1 MKTKK
6 LFLIIALVVGCAV
19 GAHAQKTVFKFR
31 DAQARAGD
39 AVTEVCVKPTVV
51 EVKIL
56 EDKGRIKDEWTL
68 SKEEVEIA
76 MKGELDN
83 IRAWGTY
90 LSTIKYNCDVIMG
103 ATFKV
108 EDNEKTGGYTV
119 TVVGYPGIFVNWHP
133 ATQDDY
139 EWIRLCRLRH
149 HRLADEQVRV
159 PAFSHPAGPH
169 SGTHVREELRALHEH
184 PARQLLRHHHF
195 SHRNGLCNGRYPGH
209 RLLCL

>member
-51 EVKIL
+51 EVKI
-56 EDKGRIKDEWTL
+56 

-139 EWIRLCRLRH
+139 EWIRLQKLSPT
-149 HRLADEQVRV
+149 D
-159 PAFSHPAGPH
+159 
-169 SGTHVREELRALHEH
+169 
-184 PARQLLRHHHF
+184 
-195 SHRNGLCNGRYPGH
+195 GRSQIAPVVKNKN
-209 RLLCL
+209 

>member
-6 LFLIIALVVGCAV
+6 LFLIIALVIGCAV

-90 LSTIKYNCDVIMG
+90 LSTIQI
-103 ATFKV
+103 
-108 EDNEKTGGYTV
+108 
-119 TVVGYPGIFVNWHP
+119 
-133 ATQDDY
+133 Q
-139 EWIRLCRLRH
+139 LRCH
-149 HRLADEQVRV
+149 HG
-159 PAFSHPAGPH
+159 SHFQ
-169 SGTHVREELRALHEH
+169 SGR
-184 PARQLLRHHHF
+184 
-195 SHRNGLCNGRYPGH
+195 
-209 RLLCL
+209 

>member
-51 EVKIL
+51 EVKML

-90 LSTIKYNCDVIMG
+90 LSTIKYNCDVIMAAG
-103 ATFKV
+103 AFIQGSSIELSADGPIRAPYSVYFQGGLTWFHA
-108 EDNEKTGGYTV
+108 KTG
-119 TVVGYPGIFVNWHP
+119 ILMSL
-133 ATQDDY
+133 QKLY
-139 EWIRLCRLRH
+139 EK
-149 HRLADEQVRV
+149 
-159 PAFSHPAGPH
+159 
-169 SGTHVREELRALHEH
+169 
-184 PARQLLRHHHF
+184 
-195 SHRNGLCNGRYPGH
+195 GLVKI
-209 RLLCL
+209 

>member
-1 MKTKK
+1 MGIKFDKRGNTMDIRARDTDRE
-6 LFLIIALVVGCAV
+6 LLLEFSGEMDHHGARNAL
-19 GAHAQKTVFKFR
+19 K
-31 DAQARAGD
+31 
-39 AVTEVCVKPTVV
+39 
-51 EVKIL
+51 
-56 EDKGRIKDEWTL
+56 
-68 SKEEVEIA
+68 EVEIA

-139 EWIRLCRLRH
+139 EWIRLQKLSPTDGKSQI
-149 HRLADEQVRV
+149 APVV
-159 PAFSHPAGPH
+159 K
-169 SGTHVREELRALHEH
+169 
-184 PARQLLRHHHF
+184 
-195 SHRNGLCNGRYPGH
+195 NKN
-209 RLLCL
+209 

>member
-6 LFLIIALVVGCAV
+6 LFLIITLVVGCAV

-103 ATFKV
+103 ALSKWKIMK
-108 EDNEKTGGYTV
+108 NRGIHGYSS
-119 TVVGYPGIFVNWHP
+119 
-133 ATQDDY
+133 
-139 EWIRLCRLRH
+139 RLSRH
-149 HRLADEQVRV
+149 L
-159 PAFSHPAGPH
+159 
-169 SGTHVREELRALHEH
+169 
-184 PARQLLRHHHF
+184 RQLA
-195 SHRNGLCNGRYPGH
+195 SGH
-209 RLLCL
+209 KRRL

>member
-119 TVVGYPGIFVNWHP
+119 TVVGYPSIFVNWHP

-139 EWIRLCRLRH
+139 EWIRLQKLSPT
-149 HRLADEQVRV
+149 D
-159 PAFSHPAGPH
+159 
-169 SGTHVREELRALHEH
+169 
-184 PARQLLRHHHF
+184 
-195 SHRNGLCNGRYPGH
+195 GRSQIAPVVKNKN
-209 RLLCL
+209 

>member
-6 LFLIIALVVGCAV
+6 LFLIIALVVSCAV

-90 LSTIKYNCDVIMG
+90 LSTIKYNCDVIMAAG
-103 ATFKV
+103 AFV
-108 EDNEKTGGYTV
+108 QGSSIELSADGPIRDPYAVYFQGGLTWYHAKLGILMSLQKLVDAGIV
-119 TVVGYPGIFVNWHP
+119 T
-133 ATQDDY
+133 
-139 EWIRLCRLRH
+139 L
-149 HRLADEQVRV
+149 
-159 PAFSHPAGPH
+159 
-169 SGTHVREELRALHEH
+169 
-184 PARQLLRHHHF
+184 
-195 SHRNGLCNGRYPGH
+195 
-209 RLLCL
+209 

>member
-68 SKEEVEIA
+68 SKEEVEI
-76 MKGELDN
+76 
-83 IRAWGTY
+83 
-90 LSTIKYNCDVIMG
+90 TIKYNCDVIMG

-139 EWIRLCRLRH
+139 EWIRLQKLSPT
-149 HRLADEQVRV
+149 D
-159 PAFSHPAGPH
+159 
-169 SGTHVREELRALHEH
+169 
-184 PARQLLRHHHF
+184 
-195 SHRNGLCNGRYPGH
+195 GRSQIAPVVKNKN
-209 RLLCL
+209 

>member
-108 EDNEKTGGYTV
+108 EDEEYLLLQSPVSSKRRQAGLLSFQYTDRIISSDNEKNHSHGEAATGQES
-119 TVVGYPGIFVNWHP
+119 IS
-133 ATQDDY
+133 Q
-139 EWIRLCRLRH
+139 
-149 HRLADEQVRV
+149 
-159 PAFSHPAGPH
+159 
-169 SGTHVREELRALHEH
+169 
-184 PARQLLRHHHF
+184 
-195 SHRNGLCNGRYPGH
+195 RNHG
-209 RLLCL
+209 

>member
-1 MKTKK
+1 MRKEYTTGWKHSSKNDTKFI
-6 LFLIIALVVGCAV
+6 LFGYTGEASGVDTVRQITEKIGCAV

-51 EVKIL
+51 EVKIQ

-133 ATQDDY
+133 ATKEDY
-139 EWIRLCRLRH
+139 EWIRLQKLSPTDGKSQI
-149 HRLADEQVRV
+149 APVV
-159 PAFSHPAGPH
+159 K
-169 SGTHVREELRALHEH
+169 
-184 PARQLLRHHHF
+184 
-195 SHRNGLCNGRYPGH
+195 NKN
-209 RLLCL
+209 

>member
-6 LFLIIALVVGCAV
+6 LFLIIALVVSCAV

-83 IRAWGTY
+83 IRARNKIA
-90 LSTIKYNCDVIMG
+90 STKPSPLFIPLISLLFCPDLTNKDSFLV
-103 ATFKV
+103 
-108 EDNEKTGGYTV
+108 
-119 TVVGYPGIFVNWHP
+119 
-133 ATQDDY
+133 
-139 EWIRLCRLRH
+139 
-149 HRLADEQVRV
+149 
-159 PAFSHPAGPH
+159 AGNQH
-169 SGTHVREELRALHEH
+169 NTNKKGK
-184 PARQLLRHHHF
+184 
-195 SHRNGLCNGRYPGH
+195 
-209 RLLCL
+209 